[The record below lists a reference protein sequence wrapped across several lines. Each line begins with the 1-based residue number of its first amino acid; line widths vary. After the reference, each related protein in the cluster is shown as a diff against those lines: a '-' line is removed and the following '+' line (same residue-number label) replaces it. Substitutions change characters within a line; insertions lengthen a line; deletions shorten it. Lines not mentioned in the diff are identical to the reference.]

1 MAETAVAN
9 ITYVLR
15 WQEARCLENES
26 EMDDG
31 EVDEK
36 EGDSDDDGEM
46 EDANDGQFS
55 EEGGEGG
62 DLDFPVVLLDVDD
75 TLPKFMFKSIVAE
88 QMGELGDEDDNM
100 AEL

>member
-1 MAETAVAN
+1 
-9 ITYVLR
+9 
-15 WQEARCLENES
+15 
-26 EMDDG
+26 MDDR

-36 EGDSDDDGEM
+36 EGDSNDDGEM

-75 TLPKFMFKSIVAE
+75 TLLKFMFKSIVAE